1 MPHHRFKKFHGVGEN
16 PIEVL
21 VGTIEEYVRKH
32 RGMPTGTLLGSC
44 TVLETTRKGALG
56 PLMELFHSSSLS
68 YIHEMQSTH
77 L

>member
-1 MPHHRFKKFHGVGEN
+1 M
-16 PIEVL
+16 
-21 VGTIEEYVRKH
+21 IEEYVRKH

-44 TVLETTRKGALG
+44 TVLETTREGALG
-56 PLMELFHSSSLS
+56 PLMELFHSFSLS